1 MKCAMCI
8 SYQDR
13 LRVFETTIQPLSQ
26 ALQIFGHLPLRTMPN
41 LICISE
47 QWCSSG
53 KASTAMLRST
63 LRLQRHL
70 LSSLDASSEQRLK
83 KKFEI
88 AYLLCKQSL
97 AFTKMAPVC
106 ELEEKYGVDLGS
118 GYKNDQACAT
128 FVSYI
133 AQEQR
138 QLLACAVAKAKIFL
152 PYKLMVVPIGGIW
165 RRNSF

>member
-1 MKCAMCI
+1 M
-8 SYQDR
+8 
-13 LRVFETTIQPLSQ
+13 
-26 ALQIFGHLPLRTMPN
+26 
-41 LICISE
+41 
-47 QWCSSG
+47 
-53 KASTAMLRST
+53 
-63 LRLQRHL
+63 QRHL